1 MSVGSLESGLRPL
14 DTKSA
19 LGIAFSNIQRSPPE
33 SGSLQGIGMGSV
45 NTYALLV
52 GLAAFA
58 GWTVSCSTVTRRL
71 GWVNWL
77 GGVGILALF
86 FSIASPD
93 DDGFQQELIRPT
105 PPSTTVSS
113 HAKVAQRG
121 SLVDLS
127 INAFAAEGDP
137 IRAFRPG
144 RSVVMD
150 QPLGQRTH
158 FQAPISIHSPP
169 IAS

>member
-1 MSVGSLESGLRPL
+1 
-14 DTKSA
+14 
-19 LGIAFSNIQRSPPE
+19 
-33 SGSLQGIGMGSV
+33 MGGGV
-45 NTYALLV
+45 NTFALLV

-58 GWTVSCSTVTRRL
+58 AWTISPFSVTRRL

-86 FSIASPD
+86 FSIISPD
-93 DDGFQQELIRPT
+93 DDAFQLELIRPT
-105 PPSTTVSS
+105 PPSATVSS

-121 SLVDLS
+121 SLVNLS
-127 INAFAAEGDP
+127 INAFAAAGYL
-137 IRAFRPG
+137 IRALRTG

-150 QPLGQRTH
+150 QPLDRLTH

>member
-1 MSVGSLESGLRPL
+1 MG
-14 DTKSA
+14 
-19 LGIAFSNIQRSPPE
+19 
-33 SGSLQGIGMGSV
+33 GSV

-52 GLAAFA
+52 GMAAFA
-58 GWTVSCSTVTRRL
+58 GWTLSRSTVPRRI

-86 FSIASPD
+86 FSIVSPD
-93 DDGFQQELIRPT
+93 DDEFQQELICPT
-105 PPSTTVSS
+105 PSSATVSS
-113 HAKVAQRG
+113 HTKVAQRG

-127 INAFAAEGDP
+127 INAFAAAGDP
-137 IRAFRPG
+137 IRALRTG

-150 QPLGQRTH
+150 QPLNRLTH

-169 IAS
+169 ITS

>member
-1 MSVGSLESGLRPL
+1 VDLESGLRPL
-14 DTKSA
+14 DTKSV
-19 LGIAFSNIQRSPPE
+19 LGIAFSNVKRSPPE
-33 SGSLQGIGMGSV
+33 SVLFRAVGMGDSL
-45 NTYALLV
+45 NICALLV

-58 GWTVSCSTVTRRL
+58 GWTVSCSAVTRRL

-86 FSIASPD
+86 FCIASPD

-105 PPSTTVSS
+105 PPSTTVSWYT
-113 HAKVAQRG
+113 KVAQRG

-127 INAFAAEGDP
+127 INALAAEGDP
-137 IRAFRPG
+137 IRALRPG

>member
-1 MSVGSLESGLRPL
+1 MAEEPL
-14 DTKSA
+14 PHA
-19 LGIAFSNIQRSPPE
+19 PPP
-33 SGSLQGIGMGSV
+33 S
-45 NTYALLV
+45 ALLV

-58 GWTVSCSTVTRRL
+58 GWMTSRSIVPRRI

-86 FSIASPD
+86 FSIASPYD
-93 DDGFQQELIRPT
+93 DAFQQEFIRPT
-105 PPSTTVSS
+105 PSSPTVSS
-113 HAKVAQRG
+113 RTKVALRG
-121 SLVDLS
+121 SRVDLS
-127 INAFAAEGDP
+127 INAFAAAGDL
-137 IRAFRPG
+137 IRALRTG

-150 QPLGQRTH
+150 RPLDRLTH

>member
-1 MSVGSLESGLRPL
+1 
-14 DTKSA
+14 
-19 LGIAFSNIQRSPPE
+19 
-33 SGSLQGIGMGSV
+33 MGASV
-45 NTYALLV
+45 NTFALLV

-58 GWTVSCSTVTRRL
+58 GWTLSRFSVPRHK
-71 GWVNWL
+71 GWVHRL

-86 FSIASPD
+86 FSIVSPD
-93 DDGFQQELIRPT
+93 DDAFQQELIRPT
-105 PPSTTVSS
+105 PPSATVPS
-113 HAKVAQRG
+113 HTKVAHRG

-127 INAFAAEGDP
+127 INAFAAAGDP
-137 IRAFRPG
+137 IRALRMG

-150 QPLGQRTH
+150 QPLDRLTH